1 MFSSYAV
8 IYRRIL
14 LSWSARLLSGSSL
27 SSVVCLLV
35 LCFVR
40 DRDRDRPCVSVRLL
54 SVLHSVRDQSE
65 CVPNATMSKRVSRRY
80 PDLQSAY
87 TCMLFLLILPT
98 IGGGGGVSWRFVRP
112 TWRRWRASSVFIFE
126 LFFYVSRKIDGRMLC
141 KKCTVLEGQTK
152 TLRGKGNEM
161 IQTLKYIRN
170 NEWRKAERQHWRR
183 LHGRQ

>member
-65 CVPNATMSKRVSRRY
+65 CVPNATMSKRVSQRY
-80 PDLQSAY
+80 PDFQSAY

-98 IGGGGGVSWRFVRP
+98 IGGGGGGGVSWRFVRP

-126 LFFYVSRKIDGRMLC
+126 LFFTCRVRLTVGCCVKSAPCWRVRQRHSGGR
-141 KKCTVLEGQTK
+141 
-152 TLRGKGNEM
+152 EM
-161 IQTLKYIRN
+161 KWY
-170 NEWRKAERQHWRR
+170 R
-183 LHGRQ
+183 L